1 MSAWDLASGG
11 RFGPRRRPV
20 HPTCPR
26 RPDGAAHSVGAV
38 PRLPRTDLDVSDLC
52 LGGNVFGW
60 TADAATSFALLDRYV
75 DATPSTVRPFVDTA
89 ESYGD
94 GTSERILGDWM
105 ASRGT
110 RDGVVV
116 ATKASPMNKE
126 HPLAADEIRSACERS
141 LRNLQTD
148 RIDLYYAHYDDETT
162 PLEETLTAFDELV
175 RAGKVRYVAAS
186 NYSAQRL
193 TEALETS
200 DRLGVAR
207 YAALQTHYNLMERAA
222 FEPELLGVAQE
233 QQLGVLPYFA
243 LAKGFLTGKYRHGE
257 RVDSPRAKGA
267 SAYVGERGDRVLA
280 ALEQVAQA
288 HEVPLPAVALRWL
301 ADQPTVVA
309 PIASGRSVEQLA
321 DLLPMQD
328 LVLTDEQRQLLTDA
342 SSGV

>member
-1 MSAWDLASGG
+1 M
-11 RFGPRRRPV
+11 PQ
-20 HPTCPR
+20 
-26 RPDGAAHSVGAV
+26 
-38 PRLPRTDLDVSDLC
+38 LPGTDLTVRDLC

-60 TADAATSFALLDRYV
+60 TADEPTSFAVLDRYA
-75 DATPSTVRPFVDTA
+75 DASPSTEAPFVDTA
-89 ESYGD
+89 ESYGR
-94 GTSERILGDWM
+94 GESERILGAWM
-105 ASRGT
+105 ASRGN
-110 RDGVVV
+110 RDRIVV
-116 ATKASPMNKE
+116 ATKASPLEKE
-126 HPLAADEIRSACERS
+126 HPLSAGEIRAAAERS
-141 LRNLQTD
+141 LRNLRTD
-148 RIDLYYAHYDDETT
+148 RIDLYYAHYDDATT

-175 RAGKVRYVAAS
+175 QAGKVRYVAAS

-200 DRLGVAR
+200 DRLGITR

-222 FEPELLGVAQE
+222 FEPELRGVAE
-233 QQLGVLPYFA
+233 AQQLGVLPYFA

-288 HEVPLPAVALRWL
+288 HDVPLPAVALRWL

-342 SSGV
+342 SA

>member
-1 MSAWDLASGG
+1 M
-11 RFGPRRRPV
+11 
-20 HPTCPR
+20 
-26 RPDGAAHSVGAV
+26 
-38 PRLPRTDLDVSDLC
+38 PRLPGTDLDVSELC

-60 TADAATSFALLDRYV
+60 TADQPTSFALLDRYV

-110 RDGVVV
+110 RDGLVV
-116 ATKASPMNKE
+116 ATKASPMKKE
-126 HPLAADEIRSACERS
+126 HPLAAGEIHAAAERS

-175 RAGKVRYVAAS
+175 QAGKVRYVAAS
-186 NYSAQRL
+186 NYSAERL

-200 DRLGVAR
+200 ARLGITR
-207 YAALQTHYNLMERAA
+207 YAALQTHYNLMERGA
-222 FEPELLGVAQE
+222 FEAELQEVADAQGLGT
-233 QQLGVLPYFA
+233 LPYFA
-243 LAKGFLTGKYRHGE
+243 LAKGFLTGKYRAGE
-257 RVDSPRAKGA
+257 QVDSPRAKGA

-280 ALEQVAQA
+280 ALAEVARA
-288 HEVPLPAVALRWL
+288 HDVPMPAVALRWL
-301 ADQPTVVA
+301 ADRPTVVA
-309 PIASGRSVEQLA
+309 PIASGRSLEQLA

-328 LVLTDEQRQLLTDA
+328 LVLTDDELQVLTDA
-342 SSGV
+342 SSDV